1 MPTVPLTA
9 ESHDAAVAG
18 GIVLIDFWASWCGP
32 CRRFRPIFDSAAERH
47 SDVVFAT
54 VDTEAEQALAHRYSV
69 TSIPTLVV
77 YREGIPVFGRP
88 GALSAADLDEVIR
101 QVKALDMDRARAQ
114 YGEQLAASKREGN
127 GAG

>member
-1 MPTVPLTA
+1 
-9 ESHDAAVAG
+9 
-18 GIVLIDFWASWCGP
+18 
-32 CRRFRPIFDSAAERH
+32 FRPIFDSAAERH

-101 QVKALDMDRARAQ
+101 QVRVLDMDRARAQ
-114 YGEQLAASKREGN
+114 YGEQLAASKLEGD

>member
-9 ESHDAAVAG
+9 ESHDAVVAG

-69 TSIPTLVV
+69 TSIPTL
-77 YREGIPVFGRP
+77 
-88 GALSAADLDEVIR
+88 
-101 QVKALDMDRARAQ
+101 
-114 YGEQLAASKREGN
+114 
-127 GAG
+127 